1 MNPINKETLK
11 IAADKVMLSMDE
23 EQYDSLII
31 ELEDIAHQ
39 MELIGKIE
47 GIEEAEPMTFPFD
60 TKTDYLREDIPE
72 EPLTQEEALKNA
84 GDVVNGQISLPK
96 VVK

>member
-1 MNPINKETLK
+1 MNPINKETLR

-31 ELEDIAHQ
+31 ELEDISHQ

-47 GIEEAEPMTFPFD
+47 GIEETEPMTFPFD